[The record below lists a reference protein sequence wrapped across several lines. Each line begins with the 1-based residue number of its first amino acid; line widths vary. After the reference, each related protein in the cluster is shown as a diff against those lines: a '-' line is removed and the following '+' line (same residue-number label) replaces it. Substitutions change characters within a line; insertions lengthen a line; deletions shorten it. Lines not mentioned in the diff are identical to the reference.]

1 MEGLF
6 YLSGRKIKISCKNV
20 TKIFGRKEKDA
31 KKLLRE
37 GKSKEEIFSKL
48 GATVGVSGATFDIYE
63 DELFVIMGLS
73 GSGKSTLIR
82 LMNRLIEPTDG
93 DILINNESV
102 INADKNKLLYFRRNI
117 INMVFQ
123 NFALLPNRT
132 VLENTEFGLEIKN
145 IDKNEREK
153 KAEMALESSGLLP
166 YKDQYPDQLSGG
178 MQQRVGLARALAND
192 PEILL
197 MDEAFSA
204 LDPLIRSDMQNELLL
219 LQDKVKKTIVFIT
232 HDLDEALKLG
242 DRIAIMRDGEI
253 VQVGTGEEIITNPKN
268 EYVKQFVKNVD
279 RTKVLKIDK
288 IMSKPDFTID
298 INDDNK
304 KLNEVYNIMVED
316 NYTNILVKNSNNKAI
331 GFIEQTDLKK
341 YLDNKDIKSINDFIN
356 TDLPRESKN
365 STIDNVYNILKD
377 SVTPVV
383 IEDDNGQLVGI
394 VTRKDIFEI
403 LDENTGENR

>member
-1 MEGLF
+1 M
-6 YLSGRKIKISCKNV
+6 SGRKIKISCKNV

-341 YLDNKDIKSINDFIN
+341 YLDNKDIKSINGFIN